1 MRFADNILHLT
12 NKASHK
18 RLLGLATIS
27 MGALMAFIL
36 PATVSPVSAQLDEIV
51 VTAERQ
57 EANLQDVPVAI
68 TALTPSDFATRQIT
82 DIADLQSSVPS
93 ISIGNNV
100 GTASGARIFLRGV
113 GEDEARPTTDPAVG
127 IYVDGVYLGRQTG
140 ALMNLLD
147 LESVEVLRGPQGT
160 LYGRNT
166 NGGAI
171 KLTSKR
177 PVPGENFGK
186 AELTVGSDG
195 RQNMKGSVSVSMGER
210 TAISIAALSNRH
222 DGYFT
227 QQGRDVGGDD
237 LTAARFSLLH
247 EMENGWEIFAAYDM
261 TRDDSDPTP
270 QTPYKGKNGIQD
282 IFTLEEGD
290 TTEYSSEVEQDG
302 LTFIASGEI
311 GSLDVKWLSGWRS
324 LEDDLVSR
332 IAFPFFQN
340 TDQEQTSHELV
351 FSSNYE
357 GIFNWI
363 GGVYYYEE
371 EIDMAAQFYFDDK
384 YDIETTAQA
393 LFGQAKFDVTEQTT
407 LTAGVRYTEEEK
419 DFIGVNA
426 GRDGDQNTLMP
437 RSREGLPA
445 GYRKGKEAND
455 SLYLTAPEFENTS
468 YRVGVDHNLT
478 DDVMVFATFATG
490 FKSGG
495 WSPDCNS
502 TCYASV
508 DEEELETFELGVRS
522 EFGNMRLNV
531 TYYNNAY
538 ENLQV
543 GGTPPHGGFTRFTI
557 PEASMQG
564 LEAEFSGQVNENF
577 GFYGNAAWFDGE
589 YEELNDV
596 AIGAL
601 TIDPSGL
608 ATCAAVAEA
617 DRESCAKGLKI
628 KNAPEFSLTVGFV
641 YEQSIGA
648 RNFQFSMQV
657 AHEDD
662 SFNLLANPGAVM
674 REETTLLDGRIKW
687 TDEDDLWGITLWGK
701 NITDEEYN
709 RAGLTGTSASG
720 SPGVVFAGDPATFG
734 LTISANF

>member
-27 MGALMAFIL
+27 MGALVAFIL
-36 PATVSPVSAQLDEIV
+36 PATVSPVAAQLDEIV

-147 LESVEVLRGPQGT
+147 LETVEILRGPQGT

-177 PVPGENFGK
+177 PVPGENS
-186 AELTVGSDG
+186 ARTELTVGSEG

-222 DGYFT
+222 DGYFS
-227 QQGRDVGGDD
+227 QQGRDIGGDD
-237 LTAARFSLLH
+237 LLAARVSLVH
-247 EMENGWEIFAAYDM
+247 EMENGWEIFAAYDI

-270 QTPYKGKNGIQD
+270 ETPYKGKNGQND
-282 IFTLEEGD
+282 IFTLEED
-290 TTEYSSEVEQDG
+290 NTTKYSSEVEQDG

-311 GSLDVKWLSGWRS
+311 GGIAVKWLSGWRS

-332 IAFPFFQN
+332 IAWPFFQK

-351 FSSNYE
+351 FSSNNE

-363 GGVYYYEE
+363 GGIYYYEE

-419 DFIGVNA
+419 DFIGINA
-426 GRDGDQNTLMP
+426 GRAGDQNKLMP

-495 WSPDCNS
+495 WSPDCVGA
-502 TCYASV
+502 CFASV

-531 TYYNNAY
+531 TYYNNVY

-543 GGTPPHGGFTRFTI
+543 GGTPLTGGFTRLNI
-557 PEASMQG
+557 PEAEMQG
-564 LEAEFSGQVNENF
+564 LEAEFSGYVTENF
-577 GFYGNAAWFDGE
+577 SFYGNAAWFDGE
-589 YEELNDV
+589 YTKLDKVSRE
-596 AIGAL
+596 AL
-601 TIDPSGL
+601 TNGPVDLVPCAP
-608 ATCAAVAEA
+608 ATITDKEA
-617 DRESCAKGLKI
+617 CAKGLKI
-628 KNAPEFSLTVGFV
+628 KNAPEFSITVGFI
-641 YEQSIGA
+641 YEQPIGQ
-648 RNFQFSMQV
+648 RNLQLSMQV

-674 REETTLLDGRIKW
+674 REETTLVDGRIKL
-687 TDEDDLWGITLWGK
+687 TDEEDIWAITLWGK
-701 NITDEEYN
+701 NITDEEYA
-709 RAGLTGTSASG
+709 RAGLTNFTLLSG
-720 SPGVVFAGDPATFG
+720 GAGVVFAG
-734 LTISANF
+734 

>member
-1 MRFADNILHLT
+1 MRFTNDILRLT
-12 NKASHK
+12 NKAGH
-18 RLLGLATIS
+18 RLAAIS
-27 MGALMAFIL
+27 MGALMVCTL
-36 PATVSPVSAQLDEIV
+36 PVAAQLDEIV

-68 TALTPSDFATRQIT
+68 TALTVSDFATRQIT
-82 DIADLQSSVPS
+82 DIADLQASVPS

-171 KLTSKR
+171 KLNSKR

-237 LTAARFSLLH
+237 LTAARIALVH
-247 EMENGWEIFAAYDM
+247 EMNNGWEIFAAYDI

-270 QTPYKGKNGIQD
+270 QTPYPGKSGIQD

-290 TTEYSSEVEQDG
+290 DTKYSSEVEQDG
-302 LTFIASGEI
+302 LTFLVSGDI
-311 GSLDVKWLSGWRS
+311 GNVAVKWLSGWRS
-324 LEDDLVSR
+324 LEDDLVTR
-332 IAFPFFQN
+332 IAFPFFQK
-340 TDQEQTSHELV
+340 TDQEQISHELV
-351 FSSNYE
+351 FSSNYDSA
-357 GIFNWI
+357 FNWI

-371 EIDMAAQFYFDDK
+371 DVDMAAKFYFSDN
-384 YDIETTAQA
+384 YDIDTTAQA
-393 LFGQAKFDVTEQTT
+393 VFGQAKFDVTEQTT

-419 DFIGVNA
+419 ELIGINA
-426 GRDGDQNTLMP
+426 SRALDQNTLTAP
-437 RSREGLPA
+437 SQEGVPA
-445 GYRKGKEAND
+445 GYRRAVGDREGTFE
-455 SLYLTAPEFENTS
+455 YLSNPEFENTS
-468 YRVGVDHNLT
+468 YRLGVDHNLSE
-478 DDVMVFATFATG
+478 DVMVFATFATG

-495 WSPDCNS
+495 WSPDCVGV
-502 TCYASV
+502 CYASV

-531 TYYNNAY
+531 TYYNNSY

-543 GGTPPHGGFTRFTI
+543 GGTPPTGGFTRFNI

-564 LEAEFSGQVNENF
+564 LEAEFSGQLNENF
-577 GFYGNAAWFDGE
+577 RFYGNAAWFDGE
-589 YEELNDV
+589 YEELDDTS
-596 AIGAL
+596 IGAL

-608 ATCAAVAEA
+608 ATCAASEPA
-617 DRESCAKGLKI
+617 DREACAKTLSI
-628 KNAPEFSLTVGFV
+628 KNAPEFSITVGFV
-641 YEQSIGA
+641 YEQPIGA
-648 RNFQFSMQV
+648 HNFQFSMQV

-662 SFNLLANPGAVM
+662 SFNLLANPGAVK
-674 REETTLLDGRIKW
+674 RDETTLLDGRIKW
-687 TDEDDLWGITLWGK
+687 TDEDDLWGVTLWGK
-701 NITDEEYN
+701 NITDEEYA
-709 RAGLTGTSASG
+709 RAGLTNFG
-720 SPGVVFAGDPATFG
+720 SPGGRGVIFAGDPATVG